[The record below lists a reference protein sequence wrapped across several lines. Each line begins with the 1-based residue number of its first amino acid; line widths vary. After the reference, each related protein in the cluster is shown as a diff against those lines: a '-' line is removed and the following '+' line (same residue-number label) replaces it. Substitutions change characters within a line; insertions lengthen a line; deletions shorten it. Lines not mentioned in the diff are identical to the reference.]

1 MKDTDKIISQGWCWV
16 DNYLLVISKIERYR
30 LFKKDM
36 RGNKFAYIVS
46 CIDTTAKD
54 CLTDSFS
61 KRIRTKK
68 DAYKYFISLF
78 GYLENYGKDGLIKVL
93 EEVEKCFI
101 YNITLN
107 KDYTIHPWV
116 VVQYTKT
123 RIMENYKEVAKA
135 IGQHFSYLLE

>member
-78 GYLENYGKDGLIKVL
+78 GYLENYGKDGLMKVW
-93 EEVEKCFI
+93 EEVEKCFN

-107 KDYTIHPWV
+107 KDYTICPWV

>member
-1 MKDTDKIISQGWCWV
+1 MKDTDKIIYQGWCWV

-68 DAYKYFISLF
+68 DAYKYFINLI
-78 GYLENYGKDGLIKVL
+78 GYLENYGKDGLMKVW
-93 EEVEKCFI
+93 EEVEKCFN

-116 VVQYTKT
+116 VVQHTKT
-123 RIMENYKEVAKA
+123 RIVENYKEVAKA
-135 IGQHFSYLLE
+135 IGQNSSYL